1 MRTERI
7 ILSRQEPILSA
18 SATAPTGTE
27 VGRESSGRRA
37 GIPPLADTPRS
48 LSVAEEREHV
58 RRCAQGDQN
67 STGQLYDAY
76 VARLYRY
83 CLVRV
88 GNETDA
94 EDLAEE
100 IFIKALGAIGGFE
113 WRDLGSSDRSPFGA
127 WLFRIAHNH
136 VASHHRRQAVRGP
149 SFEVPEW
156 IPDEDRGPQELAETQ
171 LTIEEV
177 FALVEELPDAQREV
191 IRLRFGA
198 GLNVAETA
206 EALDKRQSNVKV
218 LQHKG
223 VKRLRELLAA
233 QATRNDEP
241 ATAGVDGKRQA
252 R

>member
-1 MRTERI
+1 MAE
-7 ILSRQEPILSA
+7 
-18 SATAPTGTE
+18 
-27 VGRESSGRRA
+27 
-37 GIPPLADTPRS
+37 TPHS
-48 LSVAEEREHV
+48 LSVADEREHV
-58 RRCAQGDQN
+58 RRCAEGDQD

-83 CLVRV
+83 CLARV

-100 IFIKALGAIGGFE
+100 IFIKALRAVGGFE

-136 VASHHRRQAVRGP
+136 VASHHRRAAVRGP
-149 SFEVPEW
+149 MFEVPEW
-156 IPDEDRGPQELAETQ
+156 IPDEDRGPAELAETQ

-177 FALVEELPDAQREV
+177 FALVEQLPNAQREV

-233 QATRNDEP
+233 QAAASAEEP
-241 ATAGVDGKRQA
+241 ATAGADGKQTTR
-252 R
+252 